1 MIACQ
6 RGREIESKSIN
17 MHLQHPITQTVGH
30 QLQRSRMKQI
40 EGVAGAG
47 EIEIEAR
54 VLRMQPVV
62 SKIVDSAETQ
72 RGPEMISFSGVIVNH
87 IENYF
92 DARRMQAAHH
102 GLELR
107 DLLAQLPTA
116 GVFLMRSEKSDCVV
130 APVVR

>member
-1 MIACQ
+1 
-6 RGREIESKSIN
+6 
-17 MHLQHPITQTVGH
+17 
-30 QLQRSRMKQI
+30 MKQI

-62 SKIVDSAETQ
+62 CKIVNSAETQ

-92 DARRMQAAHH
+92 DVRRMQAAHH

-116 GVFLMRSEKSDCVV
+116 GGFPMRHDNTDCFVSL
-130 APVVR
+130 VVR